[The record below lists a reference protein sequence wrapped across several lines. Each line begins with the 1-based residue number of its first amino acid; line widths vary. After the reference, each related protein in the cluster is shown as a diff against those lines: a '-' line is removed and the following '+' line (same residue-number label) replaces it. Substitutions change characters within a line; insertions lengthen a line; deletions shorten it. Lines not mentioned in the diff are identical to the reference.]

1 MTAPTGTHFLADVLA
16 SGYCDAQVQ
25 REIGRVLIASSGADF
40 RSPVV
45 QGDED
50 ALMESL
56 VRVDEAWIRVR
67 RTWTRVAESGSAL
80 AEERSAVKHSPHEG
94 RSARREALRSLPS
107 EADLRDA
114 RAEFAEALSGLAAAY
129 EG

>member
-25 REIGRVLIASSGADF
+25 REIGRVLIASSGSAF

-50 ALMESL
+50 ALMETL
-56 VRVDEAWIRVR
+56 VRVDEAWTRVR
-67 RTWTRVAESGSAL
+67 RTWTRVADSGSAL
-80 AEERSAVKHSPHEG
+80 DAERSAVKHSPHED

-107 EADLRDA
+107 EEDLRGA
-114 RAEFAEALSGLAAAY
+114 RAEFAEALSELAEAY